1 MPDIDVPHPPR
12 HEVRP
17 EFLREGKV
25 QVIPMEEFLQ
35 AQKSMYEEA
44 LLLYNYTARRIRAE
58 HLVFDL
64 IRRID
69 QAVEFHTL
77 KGMLPEETYD
87 RIHHQK
93 FETTQTLDK
102 IVQII
107 RDVTNEEF
115 QSKEQATIKASEGLL
130 DKLYEE
136 NADGLMAAKGI
147 VGAIKKVRI

>member
-1 MPDIDVPHPPR
+1 
-12 HEVRP
+12 
-17 EFLREGKV
+17 
-25 QVIPMEEFLQ
+25 
-35 AQKSMYEEA
+35 MYEEA

-64 IRRID
+64 IRSID

-77 KGMLPEETYD
+77 KGMLPEEIYD

-107 RDVTNEEF
+107 REVTNEEF
-115 QSKEQATIKASEGLL
+115 QSKEQATIKESEGFL
-130 DKLYEE
+130 DKLYEA
-136 NADGLMAAKGI
+136 NADGLIAAKGI
-147 VGAIKKVRI
+147 VGAIKKARI